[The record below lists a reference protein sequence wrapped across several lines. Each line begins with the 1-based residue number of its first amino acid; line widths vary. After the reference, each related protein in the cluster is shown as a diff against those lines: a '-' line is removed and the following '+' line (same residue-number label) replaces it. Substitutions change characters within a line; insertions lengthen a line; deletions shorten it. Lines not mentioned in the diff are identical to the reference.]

1 MKSNNWSPPGYVPTL
16 TASTQIHTSLLRSAH
31 RITTILGLLSLL
43 PFLPPAASLNFLH
56 KLLQLQTS
64 ESLSPFRCPPSP
76 PYASLSLSRCVLTS
90 LALWHSNSE
99 FHSPETSDQTV
110 AVAQCAVRKAV
121 NKRNGT
127 KRTEMCVCHVCVWLP
142 HTQKET
148 TWEIPYHLPVC
159 ILCITILAC

>member
-1 MKSNNWSPPGYVPTL
+1 ML
-16 TASTQIHTSLLRSAH
+16 TASTQRRFHTSLLRSAH
-31 RITTILGLLSLL
+31 RIMTILGLLSLL
-43 PFLPPAASLNFLH
+43 PFLPRAASLNFQH

-76 PYASLSLSRCVLTS
+76 PNASLSLPVLTS

-127 KRTEMCVCHVCVWLP
+127 KRTEMCVCHVCMCVCGCLTLRRKPHGRYQTIFLCTLSTLP
-142 HTQKET
+142 F
-148 TWEIPYHLPVC
+148 
-159 ILCITILAC
+159 